1 MNIFVLDN
9 DPAIAASYQCDK
21 HIVKMPLESAQLLS
35 TAVSTTYKRTHTSH
49 PCAVW
54 VRQSK
59 SNFYWLV
66 KHGIAL
72 CNEYESRYDRV
83 HKSLEVI
90 RLCDMLGHSLVDVGL
105 TPFVQAMPDVFRQAD
120 TVQAYRNYYKFAKAE
135 IATWNRSSV
144 PYWMI

>member
-9 DPAIAASYQCDK
+9 DPVTAASYQCDK

-35 TAVSTTYKRTHTSH
+35 TAVSTTYKRTHINH

-66 KHGIAL
+66 RHGIAL
-72 CNEYESRYDRV
+72 CDEYERRYNRV
-83 HKSLEVI
+83 HKSLKVI
-90 RLCDMLGHSLVDVGL
+90 RLCYMLGHSLVDVGL
-105 TPFVQAMPDVFRQAD
+105 TPFVQAIPDVFRQAD
-120 TVQAYRNYYKFAKAE
+120 TVQAYRNYYKFGKSE
-135 IATWNRSSV
+135 IAAWDHSPV
-144 PYWMI
+144 PYWMV